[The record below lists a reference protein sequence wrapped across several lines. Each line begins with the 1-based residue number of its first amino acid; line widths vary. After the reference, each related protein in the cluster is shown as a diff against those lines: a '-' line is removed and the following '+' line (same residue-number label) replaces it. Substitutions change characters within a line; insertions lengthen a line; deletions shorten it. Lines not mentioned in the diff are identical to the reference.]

1 MFLKTLVLIGL
12 LSFATFAQSNK
23 TQIRSKT
30 EPIRIGEIA
39 PDFALKD
46 QNGKAVKLSK
56 IKKNV
61 MLVFYRGYW

>member
-1 MFLKTLVLIGL
+1 MNLKIFLLIGL
-12 LSFATFAQSNK
+12 LSLAAVAQTNK
-23 TQIRSKT
+23 TPMRSKT

-39 PDFALKD
+39 PDFTLND